1 MKAKKTTIKS
11 WDEVDKLLSEL
22 ASIDSDIEERT
33 NLMNRRCQEIKT
45 QYGEYIKVNEAD
57 QKKIIENLELF
68 FIDHEDDPEVKG
80 KTYEDPVGNKC
91 GLRMTPPSVK
101 PIGKMTW
108 EKVLV
113 RIVGLGYIKKLLR
126 PLVFSI
132 KDIDREMLAS
142 DKVSDDLRK
151 EIGVKLHQEERFW
164 YEVK

>member
-1 MKAKKTTIKS
+1 MKSK
-11 WDEVDKLLSEL
+11 V
-22 ASIDSDIEERT
+22 
-33 NLMNRRCQEIKT
+33 EIKT
-45 QYGEYIKVNEAD
+45 WDQVDGFMLNLGGLDSTIEKHIINMNDQCQRIKEECGKHIKMYQDSRDEVLEA
-57 QKKIIENLELF
+57 LEEF
-68 FIDHEDDPEVKG
+68 FIAHEDDPEVKG
-80 KTYEDPVGNKC
+80 KTYEDPIGNKC

-101 PIGKMTW
+101 PLGKMTW